1 MDLRKLTAAGLAAK
15 IKAKEVSVMQAVQTV
30 FDVMEEREG
39 LYHCYVTVD
48 REAVLKKAEE
58 IQRRI
63 GSGELTGP
71 LAGVPVAVK
80 DNLCTKG
87 LLTTCSSKI
96 LGNFIPTY
104 TAEAVRNL
112 EKAGALVIGKTNMD
126 EFAMGSTREPPLTA
140 LRAIHGMRTGFRAD
154 LPADRRR
161 RWRRKNALPPLVPIR
176 AVPSASRH
184 LSAGW
189 WA

>member
-126 EFAMGSTREPPLTA
+126 EFAMGS
-140 LRAIHGMRTGFRAD
+140 IHGMRTGFRAD